1 MPIRNNRI
9 VCDLSKVIYA
19 KHYWENQHK
28 QTVPTNPRIP
38 TVFKEAIRPSL
49 YCRPIQGQK
58 ETYAET
64 ELEACKRLGIL
75 DVWFPVTRV
84 QFANNHALE
93 YTGEKAES
101 IWKAWN
107 EKIFSKQKKK

>member
-1 MPIRNNRI
+1 MPIRSNRI
-9 VCDLSKVIYA
+9 VCNLSKVIYA
-19 KHYWENQHK
+19 KHYWENQHQ
-28 QTVPTNPRIP
+28 QTTRRAPVAPTAFGSSISSTLFAKAIP
-38 TVFKEAIRPSL
+38 GR
-49 YCRPIQGQK
+49 K

-64 ELEACKRLGIL
+64 ELEAAKRLGIL
-75 DVWFPVTRV
+75 DVWFPVTRI

-107 EKIFSKQKKK
+107 EKIFSKQKHK

>member
-1 MPIRNNRI
+1 MPIRNNHI

-28 QTVPTNPRIP
+28 QTIRIKPEYPTAYAVKICSTNYVRAIP
-38 TVFKEAIRPSL
+38 
-49 YCRPIQGQK
+49 GQK
-58 ETYAET
+58 HTYAET
-64 ELEACKRLGIL
+64 ELEAAKRLGIL
-75 DVWFPVTRV
+75 DTWKPVTRI

-107 EKIFSKQKKK
+107 EKIFSKQKHK

>member
-1 MPIRNNRI
+1 MIRNNRI

-28 QTVPTNPRIP
+28 QTRRLQPDGPTSFNDRLRADQYTVP
-38 TVFKEAIRPSL
+38 V
-49 YCRPIQGQK
+49 QGQK
-58 ETYAET
+58 HTYKET
-64 ELEACKRLGIL
+64 ELEAAMRLGIL
-75 DVWFPVTRV
+75 DVWFPVTRI

-107 EKIFSKQKKK
+107 EKIFSKRKNK